1 MNNSARGSEETL
13 GNYKIGKHHLIKVKV
28 LEKELLVKLD
38 WQHIF

>member
-13 GNYKIGKHHLIKVKV
+13 GNYKIGKDDLIKVKV